1 MDGRKITV
9 LIVDD
14 HGVFRTGLR
23 TLLATMPEIDILG
36 EASNGQEM
44 CEKAIELRPDVI
56 ITDIE
61 MPVMSGAEA
70 TKELC
75 KKIPYCRVLVI
86 TVDTKEE
93 TVLRMI
99 EAGAMGYILKNAEPQ
114 EIRDAI
120 SAVDVYKPYFC
131 KTVTQMLTEIVSRHL
146 KFPRQEVVFSDREK
160 EIIQLICDEYTSKA
174 IAFTLNLSKRTI
186 EGHRTRIMDKIGA
199 KSVAGVIAYA
209 IENRIYKKGD
219 KGTGDRG

>member
-1 MDGRKITV
+1 MDSRIVTV

-23 TLLATMPEIDILG
+23 TLLGGMPEISIVG
-36 EASNGQEM
+36 EAANGKEM
-44 CEKAIELRPDVI
+44 YEKGMELRPDVI
-56 ITDIE
+56 VTDVE
-61 MPVMSGAEA
+61 LPVMTGVEA
-70 TKELC
+70 TRELC
-75 KKIPYCRVLVI
+75 KRIPYCRVLVL
-86 TVDTKEE
+86 TVDAKEE
-93 TVLRMI
+93 TVLRML

-120 SAVDVYKPYFC
+120 CTVDLYKPYFC
-131 KTVTQMLTEIVSRHL
+131 KPVTQMLTQIVSRHL
-146 KFPRQEVVFSDREK
+146 KFPPKPEVIFSEREK
-160 EIIQLICDEYTSKA
+160 EIIKLICDEYTSKA

-209 IENRIYKKGD
+209 IERGIYKKD
-219 KGTGDRG
+219 DRC